1 MAYNTGVTLGASPG
15 GKTKGGLLYYADAGQ
30 GGLVAA
36 QLIAL
41 GPGSYQLVSKG
52 RTLSSHREGGAV
64 WSVQCTGGEA
74 LELAQMQMRK
84 SAGGDAEISSE
95 IFSVPLSDCAAQ
107 WLHLNVQRS
116 EEHTSELQ
124 SLMRISYA
132 VLCLK
137 QK

>member
-84 SAGGDAEISSE
+84 SAGVDAELSSE
-95 IFSVPLSDCAAQ
+95 MFRVTLSDCAAQ
-107 WLHLNVQRS
+107 WLHLNVQATFYPGGGEGVINGVEVGLPVAKDR
-116 EEHTSELQ
+116 
-124 SLMRISYA
+124 
-132 VLCLK
+132 
-137 QK
+137 